1 MMTDTERRIAT
12 YIGNEVATRRKEKGW
27 SQEALSR
34 ALVMSRQTVWDVEK
48 GKRIAGWETLEKIA
62 DVLGCHVTDL
72 LPKNAESLRGTRAV
86 LNGKAPAL
94 AA

>member
-1 MMTDTERRIAT
+1 MAMTETERRIAA
-12 YIGNEVATRRKEKGW
+12 YIGHEVAARRKAVGW

-48 GKRIAGWETLEKIA
+48 GRRIAGWETLEKIA

-72 LPKNAESLRGTRAV
+72 LPKDEAALSSLGDMGRF
-86 LNGKAPAL
+86 LID